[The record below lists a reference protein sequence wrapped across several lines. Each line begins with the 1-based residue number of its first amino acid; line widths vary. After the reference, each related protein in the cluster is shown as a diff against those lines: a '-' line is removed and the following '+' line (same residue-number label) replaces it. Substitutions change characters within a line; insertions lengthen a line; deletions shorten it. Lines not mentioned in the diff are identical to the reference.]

1 MNTKG
6 LIKLLLSAVM
16 VFLVVK
22 TVDFSTLKGTIASI
36 PLTTVVLVIAGYA
49 VGQLLSSLKWW
60 TIARSG
66 GIAVPYTT
74 VLKAYFIG
82 MFVNCFGFGMV
93 GGDVARGILVA
104 QGLPKKTEGIASVVA
119 DRIHGLTVLS
129 CIALITGI
137 FLGTDRV
144 PTELVQLLGVLTVG
158 FVAGWIIGPW
168 VLSNVP
174 FFKNTKVALKMK
186 QVAAIFPRDA
196 KTLLIITALSA
207 VFHTVQIL
215 LHGAMAVGVGADIP
229 WATLFLVIPLVNIV
243 SSLPISWN
251 GLGVR
256 EKSYI
261 YFLTAAPAIL
271 TSEQAVAF
279 GALWLMAVTVT
290 SAIGGIVALCSGDLK
305 LLKAEREAGAATAAL
320 AQES

>member
-22 TVDFSTLKGTIASI
+22 TVDFTTLKGTIASI
-36 PLTTVVLVIAGYA
+36 PLATVLFVIVGYST
-49 VGQLLSSLKWW
+49 GQLLSSLKWW

-66 GIAVPYTT
+66 GIAVTYTT

-137 FLGTDRV
+137 FLGSDRV
-144 PTELVQLLGVLTVG
+144 PKELVQLLGVLTVG

-168 VLSNVP
+168 VLNNIP
-174 FFKNTKVALKMK
+174 FFKSTTIALKMK

-196 KTLLIITALSA
+196 RTLVVITALSA
-207 VFHTVQIL
+207 AFHTVQIL
-215 LHGAMAVGVGADIP
+215 LHGAMAVGVGAHIP

-261 YFLTAAPAIL
+261 YFLTAAPAIV
-271 TSEQAVAF
+271 TTEQAVAF

-305 LLKAEREAGAATAAL
+305 LLKAEREATAAAAVL
-320 AQES
+320 AQET

>member
-1 MNTKG
+1 
-6 LIKLLLSAVM
+6 
-16 VFLVVK
+16 VK

-36 PLTTVVLVIAGYA
+36 PLATVVLVIGGYT
-49 VGQLLSSLKWW
+49 VGQLLSSVKWW

-119 DRIHGLTVLS
+119 DRVHGLTVLS
-129 CIALITGI
+129 CIALVTGI
-137 FLGTDRV
+137 FLGSDRV
-144 PTELVQLLGVLTVG
+144 PKELVQLLGVLTVG

-174 FFKNTKVALKMK
+174 FFKNTKIALKMK

-196 KTLLIITALSA
+196 KTLVIITALSA

-215 LHGAMAVGVGADIP
+215 LHGAMAAGVGANIP

-261 YFLTAAPAIL
+261 YFLTATPAIL
-271 TSEQAVAF
+271 TNEQAVAF

-305 LLKAEREAGAATAAL
+305 LLKAERQAGAATTAL
-320 AQES
+320 AQET

>member
-6 LIKLLLSAVM
+6 LVKLLLSAVM

-22 TVDFSTLKGTIASI
+22 AVDLSTLRGTLAAI
-36 PLTTVVLVIAGYA
+36 PLTTVIIVITGYSI
-49 VGQLLSSLKWW
+49 GQLLSSLKWW
-60 TIARSG
+60 TIARTG

-104 QGLPKKTEGIASVVA
+104 QGLPKKTEGIASVIA

-129 CIALITGI
+129 CIALLTGLV
-137 FLGTDRV
+137 LGSDRV
-144 PTELVQLLGVLTVG
+144 PTELVQLLGILTAG

-168 VLSNVP
+168 VLSNIP
-174 FFKNTKVALKMK
+174 FFKHTKLALKMK

-196 KTLLIITALSA
+196 KTLVIITALSA

-215 LHGAMAVGVGADIP
+215 LHGAMAVGVGAEIP
-229 WATLFLVIPLVNIV
+229 WATLFIVIPLVNIV

-261 YFLTAAPAIL
+261 YFLTAAPAIV
-271 TSEQAVAF
+271 TTEQAVAF
-279 GALWLMAVTVT
+279 GAMWLMAVTVT

-305 LLKAEREAGAATAAL
+305 LLKAEREANSATAVL
-320 AQES
+320 AQET